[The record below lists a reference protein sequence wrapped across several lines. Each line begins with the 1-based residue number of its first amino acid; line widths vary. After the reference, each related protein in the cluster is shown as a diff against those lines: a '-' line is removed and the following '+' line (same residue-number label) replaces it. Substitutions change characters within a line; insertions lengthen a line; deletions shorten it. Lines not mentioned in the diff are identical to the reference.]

1 MNEMRLPEQ
10 SEPPPPALPPRPIPE
25 TGSLARGFGLAWLI
39 IVAGHVILFGLAV
52 LLSSVSHG
60 ASGPAVAVAALAWFL
75 PELVTIAVGIWLLVS
90 GRRRTGLGVMLGL
103 ASVWAVCLLLVA
115 ACFGVMVSSWG
126 H

>member
-1 MNEMRLPEQ
+1 MV
-10 SEPPPPALPPRPIPE
+10 
-25 TGSLARGFGLAWLI
+25 RGFGLAWLI
-39 IVAGHVILFGLAV
+39 IIAGHVILFGLAI
-52 LLSSVSHG
+52 LLSKAFNG
-60 ASGPAVAVAALAWFL
+60 ASGPALAVAAALAWFL
-75 PELVTIAVGIWLLVS
+75 PELVTVAVGIWLLVS

>member
-10 SEPPPPALPPRPIPE
+10 SEPPPPALPPRPISE
-25 TGSLARGFGLAWLI
+25 TGSLTRGFSLAWLI
-39 IVAGHVILFGLAV
+39 IIAGHVILFGLAV
-52 LLSSVSHG
+52 LLSSVFHG